1 MNFIKLCLKV
11 TGVKYWYLLL
21 IFSFPVAL
29 VLNKNNRPRFK
40 FKTFE
45 KRLSIHYFYL
55 SKRLLN
61 NSCLMLKLWLFKIY
75 IYQYKLYPL
84 QILLK
89 PLVNRFFYF
98 QKPLV
103 TRVSH
108 YFNIQLFLYFLF
120 PMDNDYDLFSL
131 RVVGKP

>member
-11 TGVKYWYLLL
+11 TGVKYWYFIL
-21 IFSFPVAL
+21 IFSFPVEL

-55 SKRLLN
+55 SQRLLTN
-61 NSCLMLKLWLFKIY
+61 LCLMLKVRLFKIY
-75 IYQYKLYPL
+75 TYQYKLYLL

-89 PLVNRFFYF
+89 PIVHRFFYF

-103 TRVSH
+103 TRLKH

-120 PMDNDYDLFSL
+120 PMDNDYDFFSL
-131 RVVGKP
+131 HVVSKP